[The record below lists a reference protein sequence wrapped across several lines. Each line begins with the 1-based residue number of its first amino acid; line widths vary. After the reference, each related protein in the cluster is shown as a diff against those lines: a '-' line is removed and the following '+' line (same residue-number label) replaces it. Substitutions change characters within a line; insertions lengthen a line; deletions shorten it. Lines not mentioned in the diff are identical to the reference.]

1 MNSPHEGA
9 RCGRASAGTPKRLTR
24 RLVALALAS
33 GALVATTAAPA
44 SAACEHPDATLEQQT
59 MRADAV
65 FTGTVADRRA
75 AGRKVT
81 YDVDVDLVHK
91 GDIGEQA
98 TVETPSGTKACGV
111 PDLKPDQE
119 YVWFVAED
127 GDTLTATRDGGTTRA
142 TSAHVQQV
150 EDLLGQGTSPTPPVP
165 AQATFTPV
173 AGDQAELTRIA
184 APGVALV
191 IVGLLGLL
199 FAAALGRRKA

>member
-1 MNSPHEGA
+1 M
-9 RCGRASAGTPKRLTR
+9 LTR
-24 RLVALALAS
+24 RLLALTLAS

-59 MRADAV
+59 VRADAV

-75 AGRKVT
+75 AGKKVT

-98 TVETPSGTKACGV
+98 TVETSSGTKACGV

-119 YVWFVAED
+119 YVWFVAGD
-127 GDTLTATRDGGTTRA
+127 GDTLTATKDGGTTRA
-142 TSAHVQQV
+142 TAAHVQQV
-150 EDLLGQGTSPTPPVP
+150 EDLLGKGTSPTPPVP
-165 AQATFTPV
+165 AEATFSPV
-173 AGDQAELTRIA
+173 AGDKAELSRIA